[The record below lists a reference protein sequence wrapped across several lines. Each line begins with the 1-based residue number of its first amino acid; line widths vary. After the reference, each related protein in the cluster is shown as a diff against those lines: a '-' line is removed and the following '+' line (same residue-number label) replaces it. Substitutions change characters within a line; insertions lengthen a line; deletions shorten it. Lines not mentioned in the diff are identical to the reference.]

1 MTDQQDWEHYH
12 LIKGLTKLNEDPR
25 SAIKHFDLAIRAI
38 ELTSDSAPFSPNRAD
53 YCYYQRG
60 CAKKKLGEYKE
71 AIRDFN
77 KAIELNPEYQEAYAH
92 RGCVKSFQFREYEEA
107 IQDFDKAI
115 ELYPKGWTYLNRGYA
130 KGCLRQYDEAKE
142 DYQTTLR
149 LAREAN
155 NKGLE
160 EITNMF
166 LKDLINLTKGGK

>member
-1 MTDQQDWEHYH
+1 MTDQQDREHNH

-38 ELTSDSAPFSPNRAD
+38 ELTSDSAPFSPNLAD

-92 RGCVKSFQFREYEEA
+92 RGCVKSLQFREYKEA

-115 ELYPKGWTYLNRGYA
+115 ELDPKYTSASVGRGMA
-130 KGCLRQYDEAKE
+130 KADLKQHAAASR
-142 DYQTTLR
+142 DYQTARR
-149 LAREAN
+149 LARQAN
-155 NKGLE
+155 DKALDTQILE
-160 EITNMF
+160 F
-166 LKDLINLTKGGK
+166 LEKLK